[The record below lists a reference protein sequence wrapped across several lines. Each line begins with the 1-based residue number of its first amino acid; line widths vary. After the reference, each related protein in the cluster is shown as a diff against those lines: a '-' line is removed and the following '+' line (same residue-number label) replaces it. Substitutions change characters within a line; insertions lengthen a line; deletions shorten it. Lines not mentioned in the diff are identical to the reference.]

1 MFSEEKILVARQ
13 SGFQTILLTE
23 DRSGLRILRFGEEG
37 ASQSVVN
44 VGDPSHLALPYARL
58 LPASLAF
65 CTKLERMLIIGLG
78 GGSLARFFRNHFR
91 EMTIDVVEL
100 DPAVVD
106 VARDHCGFE
115 EDSQLRV
122 HVDDGRDFIESKP
135 GSYDVIILD
144 TFDADSIPAH
154 LTTLEFL
161 NEVKTAVTPAGIVV
175 ANVWGSAS
183 NPAYA
188 DMLLTY
194 RATFDDVYIF
204 DVPAPGTKL
213 FVALNR
219 TQEISRAELIRKC
232 DGISER
238 HAFKYDLS
246 AEVAGFRNA
255 RQETVRGGSVLRD

>member
-1 MFSEEKILVARQ
+1 MFNEEKILVARQ

-23 DRSGLRILRFGEEG
+23 NQAGLRTLRFGEEG

-58 LPASLAF
+58 LPASLGF
-65 CTKLERMLIIGLG
+65 CTKLERMLIVGLG
-78 GGSLARFFRNHFR
+78 GGSLARFFRSHFR
-91 EMTIDVVEL
+91 EMMIDVVEL

-122 HVDDGRDFIESKP
+122 HVDDGRDFIKSKTAP
-135 GSYDVIILD
+135 YDVIILD
-144 TFDADSIPAH
+144 TFDAESIPAH

-161 NEVKTAVTPAGIVV
+161 NEVKNAVTPAGIVV
-175 ANVWGSAS
+175 ANVWGPAS

-194 RATFDDVYIF
+194 RAAFDAVYIF

-213 FVALNR
+213 FAALKQ
-219 TQEISRAELIRKC
+219 TQTISRDELIQKC
-232 DGISER
+232 HAISEKYG
-238 HAFKYDLS
+238 FKYDLS
-246 AEVAGFRNA
+246 AEVAGFRDS
-255 RQETVRGGSVLRD
+255 RDETVRAGSVLTD

>member
-1 MFSEEKILVARQ
+1 MLNEEKILVARQ

-23 DRSGLRILRFGEEG
+23 NQSGLRILRFGEDG
-37 ASQSVVN
+37 ASQSIVN
-44 VGDPSHLALPYARL
+44 AGDPTHLALPYARL
-58 LPASLAF
+58 LPASFVF
-65 CTKLERMLIIGLG
+65 CPKPERILIVGLG
-78 GGSLARFFRNHFR
+78 GGSLARFFRSHFR
-91 EMTIDVVEL
+91 EMMLDVVEL
-100 DPAVVD
+100 DPAVVE
-106 VARDHCGFE
+106 VARDHCGFQ

-122 HVDDGRDFIESKP
+122 HVEDGRDFIESKTGP
-135 GSYDVIILD
+135 YDVIILD

-161 NEVKTAVTPAGIVV
+161 NEVKNAVTPAGIVV
-175 ANVWGSAS
+175 ANVWGPAS

-194 RATFDDVYIF
+194 RTAFDDVYIF

-219 TQEISRAELIRKC
+219 TQEISRAEMIRKC
-232 DGISER
+232 RGICEK
-238 HAFKYDLS
+238 HGFKYDLG

-255 RQETVRGGSVLRD
+255 RLETVRDGSVLRD